1 LLHILSR
8 LSSPVP
14 TPDNTSGERTE
25 VIYGVENVTKFSTDG
40 LSLVENRIDV
50 CGDYN
55 MPSVI
60 LASKEVRNGYFELN
74 KRGIKIRWIT
84 DVIHEN
90 ISSCKEIMKIAE
102 LRHIDGVKGGFVVA
116 DEKVYVATAM
126 LQSEKPVTQLIYSN
140 VKAIVE
146 QQQYMFNALWNKAI
160 PAERK
165 IREIEEGIISHET
178 KVIENPDEIVKE
190 ISRLTASSNKLD
202 TSLPPGGMHY
212 SYKYFFDIKKKL
224 LDKQR
229 SGEHEGIRYVT
240 NIDKDNIQ
248 IAKIYLESGIQI
260 RHVRNLPPLSFG
272 VSDKEI
278 AVTIE
283 KMEEGNRVQSLLMS
297 NEPLYVKHFTSIFEE
312 LWRNGIDASDRIRNI
327 EEGVD
332 LAEVEVIE
340 NPKESVNRAIN
351 ITNSAKEELSVL
363 FSTPKSFY
371 RQVEAGLENRIREY
385 IKRRIRVRFLIP
397 FHKEIADTI
406 EQFKRTYPQVSLKSI
421 DASIQT
427 KMAFVLA
434 DRRECLLVETRD
446 DTKDSHEL
454 AAGISIYSNSKSI
467 VSSYAYI
474 FESLWKQTEMYE
486 QLKIHDKMQREFI
499 NIAAHELRTPIQ
511 PILGLADIV
520 GSKFKEDK
528 QLSQLLEIIN
538 RNAKR
543 LQRLAEDILDVT
555 KIESNRLEL
564 HRTIFVLNDILTSL
578 IADYEREEQLTNGH
592 RKIKLSFSDNTDKN
606 VSIEGDK
613 ERVTQVVSN
622 LLSNAI
628 KFTDKGGEIFL
639 HVERNTRQVTV
650 SVKDNGQGIDPEMY
664 PRIFT
669 KFATN
674 STTGTGL
681 GLYISKSIIESHGG
695 KMWAENNHDGKG
707 ATFSFSL
714 PVAQKL

>member
-1 LLHILSR
+1 M
-8 LSSPVP
+8 SSPVP

-25 VIYGVENVTKFSTDG
+25 VIYGVENVTKFSADG

-50 CGDYN
+50 CGDHN
-55 MPSVI
+55 RPSVI
-60 LASKEVRNGYFELN
+60 LASKEVRNGYFELS
-74 KRGIKIRWIT
+74 KKGVKIRWVT
-84 DVIHEN
+84 DVMHEN

-116 DEKVYVATAM
+116 DEKVYVATAL

-146 QQQYMFNALWNKAI
+146 QQQYMFNVLWSKAI

-178 KVIENPDEIVKE
+178 KIIENPDEIIKE

-202 TSLPPGGMHY
+202 TSLLPGGMQF
-212 SYKYFFDIKKKL
+212 SYEYFFDIKKKL
-224 LDKQR
+224 LEKQQC
-229 SGEHEGIRYVT
+229 GKHEGIRYVT
-240 NIDKDNIQ
+240 NIDKDNIR

-260 RHVRNLPPLSFG
+260 RHVRNLPPMSFG

-283 KMEEGNRVQSLLMS
+283 KMEESNRVQSLLMS

-351 ITNSAKEELSVL
+351 ISNSAKEELSVL

-371 RQVEAGLENRIREY
+371 RQVHSGLENRIREY
-385 IKRRIRVRFLIP
+385 IKRRIRVRLLIP

-406 EQFKRTYPQVSLKSI
+406 EQFKRTYPQVYFKSI
-421 DASIQT
+421 DVSIQT
-427 KMAFVLA
+427 KMAIVLA
-434 DRRECLLVETRD
+434 DRRECILVETRD

-474 FESLWKQTEMYE
+474 FDSLWKQGELYE
-486 QLKIHDKMQREFI
+486 QLKTYNILQKEFI
-499 NIAAHELRTPIQ
+499 NIAAHELRTPTQ
-511 PILGLADIV
+511 PILGLSEVLLTENGDREQ
-520 GSKFKEDK
+520 SKKELLYVIYKNAQRLK
-528 QLSQLLEIIN
+528 QLID
-538 RNAKR
+538 
-543 LQRLAEDILDVT
+543 DILDVT
-555 KIESNRLEL
+555 KIESQTLNLRNERFNLNE
-564 HRTIFVLNDILTSL
+564 TIMNVLDEYGT
-578 IADYEREEQLTNGH
+578 R
-592 RKIKLSFSDNTDKN
+592 IKKEKTDVNIIFTAKDDFI
-606 VSIEGDK
+606 IEGD
-613 ERVTQVVSN
+613 RVRTSQVVSN

-628 KFTDKGGEIFL
+628 KFTKEGSI
-639 HVERNTRQVTV
+639 TV
-650 SVKDNGQGIDPEMY
+650 SAERIRDDNVNDEVVNVSIKDTGQGIDPDIL
-664 PRIFT
+664 PRLFS
-669 KFATN
+669 KFATKPN
-674 STTGTGL
+674 AGGTGL
-681 GLYISKSIIESHGG
+681 GLFISKNIIEALGG
-695 KMWAENNHDGKG
+695 RIWAENNTDGSG
-707 ATFSFSL
+707 ATFTFSL
-714 PVAQKL
+714 PTS